1 MLTMTIDGLW
11 VLQVL
16 TGIEVVAPELGLR
29 PHFPS
34 VEAPEMALT
43 HPAAAELRSTG
54 AIGANGE
61 VDHTVAEW
69 LTVLARRDLA
79 LLLHAQIRSHAEEL
93 DQVLLARFARWW
105 VALERFGDLVELSAA
120 GTATT
125 EQSAGLVIGGQ
136 IDRLCGKLSPA
147 EFRPVTLDAD
157 QLISAV
163 ERREGLEPA
172 LRQQRLS
179 DDQVRALVVAGD
191 PERSAQIS
199 IVAIQSGVGSAV
211 GRTHIGNG
219 AVTVIDSPAG
229 RLIVE
234 HTKRDGRSWMIAAP
248 GSNSNIAAA
257 VQKMLRRLPAQDNWH
272 SYRKAV

>member
-1 MLTMTIDGLW
+1 MLTTTVDGLW

-29 PHFPS
+29 PHLPS

-43 HPAAAELRSTG
+43 HPAAGELRSTG
-54 AIGANGE
+54 VIGANGD
-61 VDHTVAEW
+61 VDHAVAEW

-79 LLLHAQIRSHAEEL
+79 LLLRVQTPGHAHEL

-105 VALERFGDLVELSAA
+105 VVLERFGSTVRLSAA

-136 IDRLCGKLSPA
+136 IDRLCGQLPPA
-147 EFRPVTLDAD
+147 EIRPLTLDAD

-163 ERREGLEPA
+163 EGRDGLDRA

-191 PERSAQIS
+191 PERSAQVS
-199 IVAIQSGVGSAV
+199 IVAIQSGVAGTG
-211 GRTHIGNG
+211 GRTHIGSG